1 MSLFLAGVPGK
12 LAKLVTRLAPSGYAQ
27 TLTDARVSALDNLN
41 ATVSSRA
48 PSSTAL
54 SSAMWT
60 DTKAG
65 YLDAAIS
72 SAKIKPQA
80 NFIRDLAVTTSVV
93 AVGAGRAEGIGS
105 PYTAGALSAGVYSPL
120 LDITTAGY
128 LWMVVTYRESSFSS
142 ATLSTRI
149 TIDGDVW
156 DVVTDTGGSTALT
169 GHVAHGV
176 MSGTDAA
183 PVLVPMMVRFSASL
197 KVEIA
202 SSVGQTS
209 SKATARILYSL
220 DT

>member
-1 MSLFLAGVPGK
+1 MGRPTVGVQGK
-12 LAKLVTRLAPSGYAQ
+12 LKKLLTRLAPSGYAQ

-60 DTKAG
+60 DAKAG

-72 SAKIKPQA
+72 SSRIKPQA
-80 NFIRDLAVTTSVV
+80 NVIRDTSVSTDTL
-93 AVGAGRAEGIGS
+93 GAFAHELEGYGAA
-105 PYTAGALSAGVYSPL
+105 YTAGALSAGVYSTL
-120 LDITTAGY
+120 LDVTAAGY
-128 LWMVVTYRESSFSS
+128 LWMVITYRETSF
-142 ATLSTRI
+142 ANGTLSTRI
-149 TIDGDVW
+149 TTDGDAW
-156 DVVTDTGGSTALT
+156 DVITDSASTTALA

-176 MSGTDAA
+176 ASNGNTII
-183 PVLVPMMVRFSASL
+183 VPMMVRFSTSL

-202 SSVGQTS
+202 SSVGQTA

>member
-72 SAKIKPQA
+72 SVKTKGQS
-80 NFIRDLAVTTSVV
+80 NLIRDTAVSTRTLFSGT
-93 AVGAGRAEGIGS
+93 AGQEGHGA
-105 PYTAGALSAGVYSPL
+105 PYTAGALSAGVFSEL
-120 LDITTAGY
+120 LSVTAAGWVY
-128 LWMVVTYRESSFSS
+128 LVVTYRESSFSS

-156 DVVTDTGGSTALT
+156 DVVADGGGTTVYS
-169 GHVAHGV
+169 GHVALGV
-176 MSGTDAA
+176 INDGSTVIIPLRM
-183 PVLVPMMVRFSASL
+183 RFDTSL

-202 SSVGQTS
+202 SSVGQTA